1 MKRAIFLLGVSAA
14 SLAHAAPFADPTR
27 PPSAFSDDS
36 AAAAAPGGP
45 RLESV
50 LIAPD
55 RRLAVINGQ
64 EVRVGAKYGEGQVV
78 RITES
83 EVVIRNGQGTETLR
97 LLPEIQ
103 KRPSARSD
111 KRARP

>member
-1 MKRAIFLLGVSAA
+1 MRRAILLGLSAA

-27 PPSAFSDDS
+27 PPSAFSDDG
-36 AAAAAPGGP
+36 AAATAPGGP

-64 EVRVGAKYGEGQVV
+64 EVRVGGKYGEGQVV

-83 EVVIRNGQGTETLR
+83 EVVIRSAQGTETLR
-97 LLPEIQ
+97 LLPEVQ
-103 KRPSARSD
+103 KRHAPSA
-111 KRARP
+111 KRLPP

>member
-1 MKRAIFLLGVSAA
+1 MRRAIFVLGVSAA

-27 PPSAFSDDS
+27 PPNALADEGISATT
-36 AAAAAPGGP
+36 PGP

-55 RRLAVINGQ
+55 RRLAVISGEQ
-64 EVRVGAKYGEGQVV
+64 VRLGGKYGEGQVV

-83 EVVIRNGQGTETLR
+83 EVVIRNGGTTETLR
-97 LLPEIQ
+97 LLPEVQ
-103 KRPSARSD
+103 KRPRARSD
-111 KRARP
+111 KRSPP

>member
-1 MKRAIFLLGVSAA
+1 MRRAIFLVGVSAA

-27 PPSAFSDDS
+27 PPNAVSYDG
-36 AAAAAPGGP
+36 AAAPAPSGP

-64 EVRVGAKYGEGQVV
+64 EVRVGGKYGEGQVV
-78 RITES
+78 RITET
-83 EVVIRNGQGTETLR
+83 EVVIRNGEAMETFK
-97 LLPEIQ
+97 LLPEAQ
-103 KRPSARSD
+103 KLPTRSD
-111 KRARP
+111 KKAPR